1 METSFGKY
9 LGSFNIP
16 HSLATL
22 AHDGRRSA
30 YFRKELLNA
39 LQIIE
44 EGHIAAADMK
54 GSWAGAMGQSQ
65 FMPSSFLNFAEDWDG
80 DGRRDIWGT
89 TEDVFASAA
98 NYLQKAGWR
107 DDITWGRQVKI
118 PGDLVIDGKGATRLF
133 DSKTKLTLPE
143 WQKAGVRNVDGTDL
157 PSRALSARLILPKAS
172 PVLLSSPTAITRSIL
187 RWNRSTTMRWRSGC
201 SPTRFAR
208 EGVMLESL
216 TKSTGIAVRVGALG
230 LALAGCAT
238 AELAIDLV
246 KKTQKEQETVKQAE
260 ELAAGTVVADPRYKI
275 GDPYNVGGVWYYP
288 KRDLTYDETGIGS
301 WYGDEFAGR
310 LTAYGEI
317 FDPEKITAAH
327 KTLPMPSV
335 VRVTNL
341 DNGKSLV
348 VRVNDRGPFVAGR
361 IIDLSRESARLLGF
375 KDQGIAKVRV
385 KILAEQSLRLEDL
398 AKKGAFP
405 QVEGVAETPM
415 PEFNAVGTSSV
426 TFAAKSNSGRS
437 NYASEDGQSA
447 IELLAG
453 NRVGEVMNVPPIQT
467 SIWVQVGAFH
477 SETNATNVL
486 NKIDRVGQGRVSRI
500 NRDGQ
505 VLHRVRLGPIN
516 EVGDA
521 DKLLSAV
528 FELGFKGAR
537 IVVD

>member
-1 METSFGKY
+1 
-9 LGSFNIP
+9 
-16 HSLATL
+16 
-22 AHDGRRSA
+22 
-30 YFRKELLNA
+30 
-39 LQIIE
+39 
-44 EGHIAAADMK
+44 
-54 GSWAGAMGQSQ
+54 
-65 FMPSSFLNFAEDWDG
+65 
-80 DGRRDIWGT
+80 
-89 TEDVFASAA
+89 
-98 NYLQKAGWR
+98 
-107 DDITWGRQVKI
+107 
-118 PGDLVIDGKGATRLF
+118 
-133 DSKTKLTLPE
+133 
-143 WQKAGVRNVDGTDL
+143 
-157 PSRALSARLILPKAS
+157 
-172 PVLLSSPTAITRSIL
+172 
-187 RWNRSTTMRWRSGC
+187 
-201 SPTRFAR
+201 
-208 EGVMLESL
+208 MLESL

-310 LTAYGEI
+310 LTANGEI

-486 NKIDRVGQGRVSRI
+486 KKIDMVGQGRVSRI